1 MHAQYYSFHD
11 CITVCAFFLQV
22 CTNGM
27 LTVGTPPLF
36 LGTAQE
42 RFPTSD
48 IRISQSNLLA
58 PFWNDHDSRNPAS
71 KVTYRVYNSA
81 AGDPDIM
88 YVKSFISNHVDAKEF
103 GKFVPTWMLVASWRD
118 VPPYPHTAT
127 DRGRVSAV
135 CVCNYLG
142 ANEFEIAQIV

>member
-1 MHAQYYSFHD
+1 
-11 CITVCAFFLQV
+11 
-22 CTNGM
+22 M
-27 LTVGTPPLF
+27 LTVGTPPLL

-48 IRISQSNLLA
+48 VRISQSNLLA
-58 PFWNDHDSRNPAS
+58 PFWNDHDGRDSTS
-71 KVTYRVYNSA
+71 SVKYRVYSGT
-81 AGDPDIM
+81 AGDLSI
-88 YVKSFISNHVDAKEF
+88 VSSFISNHVDAELF

-135 CVCNYLG
+135 CVCRRLVSMNLNYGL
-142 ANEFEIAQIV
+142 EHSLQLL